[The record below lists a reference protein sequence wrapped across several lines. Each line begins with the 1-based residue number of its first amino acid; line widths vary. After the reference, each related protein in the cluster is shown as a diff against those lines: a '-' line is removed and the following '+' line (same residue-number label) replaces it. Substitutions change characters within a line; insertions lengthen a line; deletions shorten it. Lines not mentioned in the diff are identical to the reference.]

1 MSYAL
6 SPHRSN
12 FSPNIVKRPKSPRA
26 RKRERRDR
34 RGRKVDAE
42 RHRGDFE
49 DTSENK
55 RLKIA
60 GCRIRVCCNNFGKC
74 VYRHSVFLSVFSR
87 FERVVDAEFD
97 PDFEGVDTVDNLW
110 ISLSGKG
117 SNGSRLSIRSYVR
130 NKCSIRGNVFIVG
143 AFDGVIRRDLPAF
156 ARQFNDA
163 CDE

>member
-12 FSPNIVKRPKSPRA
+12 FSPNIVKRHKNPRA

-34 RGRKVDAE
+34 RCRKVDAE

-60 GCRIRVCCNNFGKC
+60 GCRTRVCCNNFGKC

-110 ISLSGKG
+110 ISFSGKG
-117 SNGSRLSIRSYVR
+117 SKGSRRGGGSYVR
-130 NKCSIRGNVFIVG
+130 NKFLIRGNVFIVG
-143 AFDGVIRRDLPAF
+143 AAMG
-156 ARQFNDA
+156 
-163 CDE
+163 